1 VTPTIQIN
9 MLETEREGFYWRI
22 SLFFMVISPWILYCL
37 AKLPLNPFMGLALFK
52 VVITIGMFSS
62 IAIVVLLEMLYVRLT
77 KGQVVFK
84 FWLVNP
90 SVDYSGRAMGSV
102 QGCTQAIEKKLIN
115 LGFQTE
121 IVQDSSAPAEGKCI
135 QFKKTANK
143 PVHNFLDHAFSGQL
157 SLAPGFNGVEI
168 KSKLTLEDTLILESG
183 ELNKIQQVNEFIA
196 LKSTEIQMKGVPF
209 TLYCGL
215 IFAYGTIVTGFA
227 LGMGWTVN
235 YAMFNSLAL
244 SAIGTLALSLFYS
257 FKNGKD
263 FMGWR
268 LVFSGLY
275 LAAVPYLGWMLGK
288 ALG

>member
-1 VTPTIQIN
+1 

-22 SLFFMVISPWILYCL
+22 SLFFMVISPWILYGL

-62 IAIVVLLEMLYVRLT
+62 IAIVVLLEMLYVRLA
-77 KGQVVFK
+77 KGKVVFK

-121 IVQDSSAPAEGKCI
+121 ILPDSVADGRLI

-157 SLAPGFNGVEI
+157 KVVPGFNGVEI
-168 KSKLTLEDTLILESG
+168 NSKLTLEDTLILESG

-215 IFAYGTIVTGFA
+215 IFAYGTIVTG
-227 LGMGWTVN
+227 LGLAMGWTVN

-275 LAAVPYLGWMLGK
+275 LATVPYWAWMLGK
-288 ALG
+288 VI

>member
-9 MLETEREGFYWRI
+9 MLETERECFYWRI

-37 AKLPLNPFMGLALFK
+37 ARLPLDPFAGLRIFK
-52 VVITIGMFSS
+52 LVITIGMFSS
-62 IAIVVLLEMLYVRLT
+62 IAIVVLLEMLYVRLK

-102 QGCTQAIEKKLIN
+102 QGCTQAIEKKLIK

-121 IVQDSSAPAEGKCI
+121 ILPDSGADGRLI

-168 KSKLTLEDTLILESG
+168 NSKLTLEDTLILESG

-209 TLYCGL
+209 TWPQCL
-215 IFAYGTIVTGFA
+215 IWVGYWVKQFENLPELWLRTDR
-227 LGMGWTVN
+227 
-235 YAMFNSLAL
+235 
-244 SAIGTLALSLFYS
+244 
-257 FKNGKD
+257 D
-263 FMGWR
+263 FG
-268 LVFSGLY
+268 GQ
-275 LAAVPYLGWMLGK
+275 GGD
-288 ALG
+288 

>member
-1 VTPTIQIN
+1 

-22 SLFFMVISPWILYCL
+22 SLFFMVISPWILQSL
-37 AKLPLNPFMGLALFK
+37 AKLPLNPFMGLTLFK

-77 KGQVVFK
+77 KGKVVFK

-102 QGCTQAIEKKLIN
+102 QGCTQAIEKKLTH

-121 IVQDSSAPAEGKCI
+121 ILQDSGADERLI

-143 PVHNFLDHAFSGQL
+143 PIQNFLDHAFSGQL
-157 SLAPGFNGVEI
+157 KLAPGFNGVEI
-168 KSKLTLEDTLILESG
+168 NSKLTLEDTLILESG

-215 IFAYGTIVTGFA
+215 IFAYGTIVTGCA

-235 YAMFNSLAL
+235 YALFNSLAL
-244 SAIGTLALSLFYS
+244 SAIGTLVLSLFYS

-288 ALG
+288 VI

>member
-1 VTPTIQIN
+1 

-22 SLFFMVISPWILYCL
+22 SLFFMVISPWILQSL
-37 AKLPLNPFMGLALFK
+37 AKLPLNPFMGLTLFK

-77 KGQVVFK
+77 KGKVVFK

-102 QGCTQAIEKKLIN
+102 QGCTQAIEKKLTH

-121 IVQDSSAPAEGKCI
+121 ILQDSGADGRLI

-143 PVHNFLDHAFSGQL
+143 PIQNFLDHAFSGQL
-157 SLAPGFNGVEI
+157 KLAPGFNGVEI
-168 KSKLTLEDTLILESG
+168 NSKLTLEDTLILESG

-215 IFAYGTIVTGFA
+215 IFSYGTIVTGCA

-235 YAMFNSLAL
+235 YALFNSLAL
-244 SAIGTLALSLFYS
+244 SAIGTLVLSLFYS

-275 LAAVPYLGWMLGK
+275 LATVPYWGWMLGK